1 MPHDLNA
8 PRVVIASGMAATGV
22 STIATLMQEAASAL
36 NVIDGGSRWADISE
50 ACTPGFA
57 RIMVVTTHDVVSV
70 SSAYALIKL
79 VRDRFPDAPI
89 EVLVNRS
96 EARDAL
102 KTYERIQV
110 AASHFLGEMVGYAG
124 SVPEAAQE
132 LEERSTG
139 AGAGASAGAS
149 AGAGAHFHEASI
161 VGAAVDMS
169 APVNSI
175 IGGRQAMMA
184 LHDLATRL
192 NEELVPTTAGRGALR
207 RGERRMAS

>member
-8 PRVVIASGMAATGV
+8 PRVVIASGMAVTGV
-22 STIATLMQEAASAL
+22 STIATLMQDAAPAL
-36 NVIDGGSRWADISE
+36 NVVDGGSRWADISE
-50 ACTPGFA
+50 ACTPGFV
-57 RIMVVTTHDVVSV
+57 RMIVVTTHDIVSV

-89 EVLVNRS
+89 EVLVNKS

-102 KTYERIQV
+102 KTYERIQT
-110 AASHFLGEMVGYAG
+110 AASQFLGEMVGYAG

-132 LEERSTG
+132 LDDRNAG
-139 AGAGASAGAS
+139 NDAGAGE
-149 AGAGAHFHEASI
+149 HFHEASI
-161 VGAAVDMS
+161 VGAAADTS
-169 APVNSI
+169 APVSSI
-175 IGGRQAMMA
+175 IGGGHAMMA

-207 RGERRMAS
+207 RGERRIAS

>member
-1 MPHDLNA
+1 MPHDLSA
-8 PRVVIASGMAATGV
+8 PRVVIASGMAKTGV
-22 STIATLMQEAASAL
+22 STVAGFLQDAAPAL
-36 NVIDGGSRWADISE
+36 NVVDGGSRWADILE
-50 ACTPGFA
+50 ACTPGFV
-57 RIMVVTTHDVVSV
+57 RMIVVTTHDIVSV

-102 KTYERIQV
+102 KTYERIQA

-132 LEERSTG
+132 LDDRN
-139 AGAGASAGAS
+139 AGRDADSDI
-149 AGAGAHFHEASI
+149 GAGAHFHEASV
-161 VGAAVDMS
+161 VGAVADAS

-175 IGGRQAMMA
+175 IGGGQAMMA
-184 LHDLATRL
+184 LQDLATRL
-192 NEELVPTTAGRGALR
+192 DGELIPTTAGRGAQR
-207 RGERRMAS
+207 RGERRIAS